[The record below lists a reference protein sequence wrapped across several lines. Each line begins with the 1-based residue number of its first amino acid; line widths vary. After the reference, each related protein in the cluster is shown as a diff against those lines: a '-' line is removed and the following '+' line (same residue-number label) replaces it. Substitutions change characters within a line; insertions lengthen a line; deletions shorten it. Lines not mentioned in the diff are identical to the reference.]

1 MGQTMMFGVRQRVS
15 EAVFPDRPGVYV
27 VYDDGADR
35 PLYVGVA
42 ATQTLSERWNRQHLR
57 DRAGG
62 SALRR
67 SLGVHL
73 SLVDAKLRT
82 QESRYY
88 PREAEAAITAFLNGC
103 EVELFP
109 VATSEEADD
118 LEATLREELRP
129 RLNISTARRR
139 RPKTPTPSVLSQL
152 VIYCADIGSVPNG
165 RFGWARV
172 ASGENDVERHR
183 DGTEIAQL
191 VDALAADIGAGRPV
205 ALGFECP
212 LYLPVPDKPLLL
224 GRARQG
230 EANRSWSA
238 GAGAGA
244 LATGAV
250 EVAWILAALRERLP
264 ASGPTLD
271 WDAFMQSGR
280 GLFLWEA
287 FVTDRAKAATHVD
300 DATVAVSAFRDALPD
315 IAAANAVST
324 EARPLSLLGAALL
337 WAGWSSD
344 LGLLHQ
350 PCIVIKAAAAA
361 ATHAS
366 AAEEAVA
373 DPSTPRAHRD
383 LREIR
388 RKQALLDERHVAPL
402 TALVRQ
408 LRSEHGPDSVPW
420 FDPTEAGVHA
430 RILLLFENPGRR
442 ADAVHGSGF
451 ISADNDD
458 RSAENMWRIF
468 REAGI
473 DRSREVVNWNIV
485 PWYLGDAQKIGSVRT
500 SDIDEARPA
509 LDRLLALLPDLRVVI
524 LCGRKAQ
531 QGWDRAGLGVDVLVL
546 RVPHPSGRWLNAHPE
561 DREKIVAALIKARR
575 RAFEPG

>member
-1 MGQTMMFGVRQRVS
+1 MRQRVGD
-15 EAVFPDRPGVYV
+15 AVFPDQPGVYV
-27 VYDDGADR
+27 VYDDGDTR

-42 ATQTLSERWNRQHLR
+42 ANQTLSERWRRQHLR

-73 SLVDAKLRT
+73 SLVEIKLRT

-88 PREAEAAITAFLNGC
+88 PREVEAAISSFLNGC
-103 EVELFP
+103 QVELFP
-109 VATSEEADD
+109 VTTSEEADD
-118 LEATLREELRP
+118 LEVTLRKKLKP
-129 RLNISTARRR
+129 LLNISTARRR
-139 RPKTPTPSVLSQL
+139 RSDARPSVAVSSSL

-165 RFGWARV
+165 RFGWARSTPE
-172 ASGENDVERHR
+172 AEEVERHR
-183 DGTEIAQL
+183 GGTEIAEL
-191 VDALAADIGAGRPV
+191 VDSLVADLQADRPV

-212 LYLPVPDKPLLL
+212 LYLPVPDEPLWL

-250 EVAWILAALRERLP
+250 QVAWILAELRRQAQDTE
-264 ASGPTLD
+264 SWLD
-271 WDAFMQSGR
+271 WEAFTQSGR

-300 DATVAVSAFRDALPD
+300 DATVAVAAFRDALPD
-315 IAAANAVST
+315 ISAANAVRT
-324 EARPLSLLGAALL
+324 EARPFSLLGASLL
-337 WAGWSSD
+337 WAGWSHD
-344 LGLLHQ
+344 LELLHT
-350 PCIVIKAAAAA
+350 PCIVVKAAARTTAQAPDAA
-361 ATHAS
+361 S
-366 AAEEAVA
+366 IDGPA
-373 DPSTPRAHRD
+373 DPSERPRAHRD
-383 LREIR
+383 AREVQ
-388 RKQALLDERHVAPL
+388 RKQTLLEGPHIAPL
-402 TALVRQ
+402 TALVQQFRD
-408 LRSEHGPDSVPW
+408 EHGPDSVPW

-442 ADAVHGSGF
+442 ADALHGSGF

-473 DRSREVVNWNIV
+473 DRSRDVVNWNIV

-509 LDRLLALLPDLRVVI
+509 LARLLALLPELRVVI

-531 QGWDRAGLGVDVLVL
+531 QGWDRARLGVNVLVL

-561 DREKIVAALIKARR
+561 DREKIVAALIEARR